1 MGYNIAGLIFNTK
14 LTKEDLEAFL
24 DAKTEYINEISL
36 EEATE
41 SGRDENTIDI
51 LESETGMLVI
61 MELGEMYDLSISTKE
76 AIQFMVSDTSDTY
89 YFEKYSNGEL
99 IRKYI
104 TTQGEIAE
112 DIGDGIIDTEKD
124 LIDEVWTI
132 TNDYLKID
140 IILNLFSIKLKRY
153 KLL

>member
-14 LTKEDLEAFL
+14 LTKDDLEAFL
-24 DAKTEYINEISL
+24 DTKTEYLKEVSL

-61 MELGEMYDLSISTKE
+61 MELGEMYDLSISTNQ

-99 IRKYI
+99 VRKYI

-132 TNDYLKID
+132 ANDYLKID